1 MPLGLRMGHSLVA
14 GSRGANRR
22 DSHTSPTLRRTDAVR
37 SGYDGPSM
45 GSREGTGDFGAR
57 LRQHR
62 EAAGLSQEE
71 LAERAALTAKAISA
85 LERGERQHP
94 YPQTVRALADALG
107 LPDAD
112 RSALIAAIPKRGRS
126 QRADQAMTASRQV
139 GLLPPSEPTP
149 LLGRVDEL
157 RIIREQLLSPEVRL
171 LTLLG
176 PGGVGKT
183 RLATATARELSHAGD
198 GFDAVAFVDLS
209 ATRDASL
216 VLPTMARVLRASTA
230 DTSDP
235 LQAVAD
241 FIDGRRVLL
250 VLDNFEQVL
259 AAAAAVG
266 ELLAAAPTLTLLAT
280 SREALRLRW
289 ERTLPVQPLALPDTR
304 HLLPPDE
311 LATVPAVALFLDR
324 ARVSDPEF
332 RLTAGTAAATAELC
346 VRLDGLPLAIELVAA
361 RAAQLG
367 VSVTL
372 DRLARRLPLPTSHM
386 QDAPARQQSLR
397 ATLEWSL
404 DLLED
409 GEREL
414 FQRLG
419 VFVGGWT
426 LGAAEAIAGDSV
438 SDPIGSLASLADA
451 SLVIVERGPS
461 EDGDVRFRM
470 LETAREVALDL
481 LEASGEPDDA
491 RLQHARH
498 FASFAESAAE
508 DLQGATQADAVRRL
522 ERDEDN
528 VGQALR
534 WAISARHPEAVD
546 AAMRIT
552 GALGWYWFL
561 HGYPPDAR
569 EWFDALLGSTVDIG
583 SGGDGVDEHG
593 MALRAKALNAA
604 GFRATDHG
612 EYAAA
617 GTFQERALGIWR
629 RLGDTP
635 GLVASLHGVGDTAL
649 WQGDVRAARAA
660 YDEGLSIA
668 RSQGTLEEVSLF
680 AFHLAQLSWLVGE
693 LDAGE
698 RFGEEA
704 LRVGREAGSTT
715 WPPYALFVL
724 ASLAHERGDVPRA
737 GALYRETIDLAWE
750 HHDRLCIRMA
760 LPGLAGLATLEGDPV
775 RALRLAGAAS
785 ALEENAGIWAFPPIR
800 DRHELWL
807 AAAREALDAESGNAA
822 LAAGRALRLDDA
834 VAYALEPA
842 TAVRKPGA
850 RAQNA
855 PEDALSARE
864 REVLQLIAQGR
875 SNREIAKSLFV
886 TEHTVKYHV
895 TSLFNRLDVTSRA
908 EAVARAA
915 ALGLLPDRT

>member
-1 MPLGLRMGHSLVA
+1 MPPTNA
-14 GSRGANRR
+14 
-22 DSHTSPTLRRTDAVR
+22 TPTLPPHFDAQDDAGWVR
-37 SGYDGPSM
+37 CPVM
-45 GSREGTGDFGAR
+45 GAQSRGDFGGR
-57 LRQHR
+57 LRRYR
-62 EAAGLSQEE
+62 ELAGLSQEE
-71 LAERAALTAKAISA
+71 LAERAGLTAKGISA

-94 YPQTVRALADALG
+94 YPQTVRALAKALN
-107 LPDAD
+107 LSAAD
-112 RSALIAAIPKRGRS
+112 RSALIAAVPR
-126 QRADQAMTASRQV
+126 RARNEHPDHSIADSRPV
-139 GLLPPSEPTP
+139 DLLPPSEPTP

-171 LTLLG
+171 LTLFG

-183 RLATATARELSHAGD
+183 RLATATVRDLSQAGE
-198 GFDAVAFVDLS
+198 GFEAVGFVDLS
-209 ATRDASL
+209 ATRDALL
-216 VLPTMARVLRASTA
+216 VLPTIARVLKAPRAG
-230 DTSDP
+230 TSDP
-235 LQAVAD
+235 LRAVAD

-304 HLLPPDE
+304 HLLSPDE

-324 ARVSDPEF
+324 ARVSDPGF
-332 RLTAGTAAATAELC
+332 RLTSDTAAATAELC

-367 VSVTL
+367 VAVTL
-372 DRLARRLPLPTSHM
+372 DRLARRLPLPASHM
-386 QDAPARQQSLR
+386 QDAPARQQSVR

-404 DLLED
+404 DLLDE

-414 FQRLG
+414 FRRLG

-426 LGAAEAIAGDSV
+426 VGAAEAVAGDAG
-438 SDPIGSLASLADA
+438 SDPIGALASLADA
-451 SLVIVERGPS
+451 SLVIVERS
-461 EDGDVRFRM
+461 QSTDGDVRFRM

-481 LEASGEPDDA
+481 LDASGNTDDV
-491 RLQHARH
+491 RIRHARY
-498 FASFAESAAE
+498 FAAFAESAAA
-508 DLQGATQADAVRRL
+508 DLHGATQAAAVRRL

-528 VGQALR
+528 IGQALR
-534 WAISARHPEAVD
+534 WSISTRHPDAVD
-546 AAMRIT
+546 SAMRIA

-569 EWFDALLGSTVDIG
+569 EWFEALLSSTVDVG
-583 SGGDGVDEHG
+583 SGGDGVDEHAI
-593 MALRAKALNAA
+593 ALRAKALNAA
-604 GFRATDHG
+604 GFRATDHA
-612 EYAAA
+612 EYGAAK
-617 GTFQERALGIWR
+617 TFHERALGIWR

-649 WQGDVRAARAA
+649 WQGEVAAARVA

-668 RSQGTLEEVSLF
+668 RSQGTPEDVSLF

-693 LDAGE
+693 LDAGAS
-698 RFGEEA
+698 FGEEA

-737 GALYRETIDLAWE
+737 GGLYREAIELAWE

-800 DRHELWL
+800 DRHERWL
-807 AAAREALDAESGNAA
+807 AAAREAVDADTWTAA
-822 LAAGRALRLDDA
+822 LAAGRALPLDDA
-834 VAYALEPA
+834 VAYALEQVTTVGEPA
-842 TAVRKPGA
+842 A
-850 RAQNA
+850 RAQDE
-855 PEDALSARE
+855 PGDPLSARE

-875 SNREIAKSLFV
+875 TNREIAQSLFV

-895 TSLFNRLDVTSRA
+895 TSLFNRLDVASRA

-915 ALGLLPDRT
+915 ALGLLSDPT

>member
-1 MPLGLRMGHSLVA
+1 MGA
-14 GSRGANRR
+14 
-22 DSHTSPTLRRTDAVR
+22 
-37 SGYDGPSM
+37 
-45 GSREGTGDFGAR
+45 REGSGDFGGQ
-57 LRQHR
+57 LRRHR
-62 EAAGLSQEE
+62 EAAGLSQED

-94 YPQTVRALADALG
+94 YPQTLRALADALN
-107 LPDAD
+107 LSDAA
-112 RSALIAAIPKRGRS
+112 RSALIASVPSRLRPQRSDEAI
-126 QRADQAMTASRQV
+126 TASQQV
-139 GLLPPSEPTP
+139 ALLVPSAPTP

-157 RIIREQLLSPEVRL
+157 TIIREQLVSPDVRL

-183 RLATATARELSHAGD
+183 RLAIATARDLSQAGG

-216 VLPTMARVLRASTA
+216 VLPTIARMVARAGS
-230 DTSDP
+230 SDP
-235 LQAVAD
+235 LRAVAA
-241 FIDGRRVLL
+241 FVDGRPVLL

-259 AAAAAVG
+259 GAAAAVG

-289 ERTLPVQPLALPDTR
+289 ERTFPVQPLALPDPR

-311 LATVPAVALFLDR
+311 LASVPAVALFLDR
-324 ARVSDPEF
+324 ARVADPEF
-332 RLTAGTAAATAELC
+332 RLTVGTAGATAELC

-367 VSVTL
+367 VAVTL
-372 DRLARRLPLPTSHM
+372 DRLARRLPFPASHM
-386 QDAPARQQSLR
+386 RDAPARQQSVR

-404 DLLED
+404 DLLDD
-409 GEREL
+409 GERQL
-414 FQRLG
+414 FRRLG
-419 VFVGGWT
+419 VFVRGWT
-426 LGAAEAIAGDSV
+426 VGAAEAVAANSV

-451 SLVIVERGPS
+451 SLVVVERS
-461 EDGDVRFRM
+461 QSADGEPRFAM

-481 LEASGEPDDA
+481 LQAKDELEDV
-491 RLQHARH
+491 RLHHARY
-498 FASFAESAAE
+498 FASVAEAAAAA
-508 DLQGATQADAVRRL
+508 LQGGTHAAAVRRL
-522 ERDEDN
+522 EQDEDN
-528 VGQALR
+528 IAQALQ
-534 WAISARHPEAVD
+534 WATATGEPDAVD
-546 AAMRIT
+546 AAMRIAA
-552 GALGWYWFL
+552 ALGWYWFL
-561 HGYPPDAR
+561 HGYPPGAR
-569 EWFDALLGSTVDIG
+569 EWFDALLGSAMDV
-583 SGGDGVDEHG
+583 GGDGVDEHG
-593 MALRAKALNAA
+593 MVIRAKALNAA

-612 EYAAA
+612 EYAVG
-617 GTFQERALGIWR
+617 GTFHDRALAIWR
-629 RLGDTP
+629 RVADVP

-649 WQGDVRAARAA
+649 WQGDVGAARAA
-660 YDEGLSIA
+660 YDEGRSIA
-668 RSQGTLEEVSLF
+668 RSQGTSEDVSLF
-680 AFHLAQLSWLVGE
+680 AFHLAQLSWLAGE

-724 ASLAHERGDVPRA
+724 ASLAHERGDVRRA
-737 GALYRETIDLAWE
+737 GALYREAIGLAWQ
-750 HHDRLCIRMA
+750 HHDRLCVRMA

-800 DRHELWL
+800 DRHERWL
-807 AAAREALDAESGNAA
+807 AAAREALDADTGTTAW
-822 LAAGRALRLDDA
+822 AAGIALQLEVA

-842 TAVRKPGA
+842 TTVGGPAA
-850 RAQNA
+850 RAQDEA
-855 PEDALSARE
+855 EDRLSPRE

-875 SNREIAKSLFV
+875 SNREIAQSLFV

-895 TSLFNRLDVTSRA
+895 TSLFTKLDATSRA
-908 EAVARAA
+908 EAVARAS